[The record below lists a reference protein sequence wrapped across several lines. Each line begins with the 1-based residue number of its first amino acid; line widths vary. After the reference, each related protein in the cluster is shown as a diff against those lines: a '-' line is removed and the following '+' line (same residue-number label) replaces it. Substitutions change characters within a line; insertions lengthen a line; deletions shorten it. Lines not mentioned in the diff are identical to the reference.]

1 MNKKQ
6 IIACIIPLVLISV
19 MYPIFNSFAGA
30 LANDR
35 IAWYLGLITYWIIW
49 GLVFPL
55 IIIGKK
61 NVTELIRPQ
70 KPTIKI
76 LIPMLI
82 ILLGALSVRLFVPG
96 MEYEK
101 QSGWILI
108 LLLSTSFGNGFFE
121 EVLWRGVYFKLFP
134 NKIFYRMVWPT
145 IWFAIWHYIP
155 GSVLHENVTGLIGL
169 MAGSGLMGLV
179 LIYMTKKTNT
189 LWWSIL
195 AHTIGG
201 IIMVA

>member
-179 LIYMTKKTNT
+179 LSYMTKKTNT

>member
-82 ILLGALSVRLFVPG
+82 ILVGALSARLFVPG

-101 QSGWILI
+101 QSGWILL

-121 EVLWRGVYFKLFP
+121 EVLWRGVYFKLF
-134 NKIFYRMVWPT
+134 
-145 IWFAIWHYIP
+145 
-155 GSVLHENVTGLIGL
+155 
-169 MAGSGLMGLV
+169 
-179 LIYMTKKTNT
+179 IYCKVSAKYQR
-189 LWWSIL
+189 
-195 AHTIGG
+195 GYY
-201 IIMVA
+201 